1 MCTREKLYSYIV
13 PFLATETDVLHNK
26 HTFLPLN
33 SFKRVYQT
41 AITQCEF
48 LTLFHIVKH
57 KNMAGFVEL
66 FDGPIRKNLGDLI
79 LENRRH
85 ESPPA
90 SSILLSV
97 VLLATLLKSCVYLT

>member
-33 SFKRVYQT
+33 S
-41 AITQCEF
+41 
-48 LTLFHIVKH
+48 